1 MYKAYVFDLDGT
13 VADTIETIAYYVNI
27 TLEKYGLKTFP
38 VEDYKYFVGEG
49 APLLIERVLKAQ
61 DKFEEALHKEML
73 DSYLKSYNTKPL
85 YLTSLYDGME
95 KTLKTLKEKG
105 MKLGVFSNKPQSS
118 VDLVVDAFFEKDFF
132 DVVLGQQEGNPR
144 KPDPTM
150 LLKILDGFGVSP
162 NECVYVGDTATD
174 MQTGKNADCFT
185 VGVLWGFRDKKELE
199 ENKADL
205 IISSP
210 KELEIILKNKE

>member
-13 VADTIETIAYYVNI
+13 VADTLNTIAYYVNS
-27 TLEKYGLKTFP
+27 TLEKYGLKTFA

-49 APLLIERVLKAQ
+49 ASLLIERVLRAQ
-61 DKFEEALHKEML
+61 DRFEEKLHREML
-73 DSYLKSYNTKPL
+73 DFYLTSYNEKPL
-85 YLTSLYDGME
+85 YLTSLYKGMAE
-95 KTLKTLKEKG
+95 TLKSLKEKG
-105 MKLGVFSNKPQSS
+105 VKLGVFSNKPQSS
-118 VDLVVDAFFEKDFF
+118 VDFVVDAFFEKGFF

-144 KPDPTM
+144 KPDPAM
-150 LLKILDGFGVSP
+150 LLKILDGFNVLP
-162 NECVYVGDTATD
+162 EECVYVGDTATD

-210 KELEIILKNKE
+210 AELEMVLKNK